1 MSVYAT
7 EAYYEGPDNRIRRFQ
22 YRKDGFVALT
32 ADKSGGVVTTRPLK
46 TTGGKLYLNYQTS
59 EGGKIKVDVLDKDGE
74 LLPGIEGVLVGDSI
88 DEQLIFGKRRRT
100 GLNAGVYRLRFSIN
114 NASVYAFRFSDK

>member
-1 MSVYAT
+1 M
-7 EAYYEGPDNRIRRFQ
+7 
-22 YRKDGFVALT
+22 
-32 ADKSGGVVTTRPLK
+32 TTRLLK

-59 EGGKIKVDVLDKDGE
+59 EGGHIKVDVLDKDDE
-74 LLPGIEGVLVGDSI
+74 LLPGMESVLVGDSI

-100 GLNAGVYRLRFSIN
+100 GLSAGVYRLRFSIN